1 MRALLAVLFCLFSF
15 APAAQNLTGKWVGKL
30 TQQPGGMLSVYNFEI
45 YLQQTGNQVVGYSI
59 VSNPNSAEFRARIL
73 LKGTFDGIFFT
84 FRETEIA
91 EEHVPTN
98 YYWCIKRGTFMFKR
112 DAKADKLSGKWDA
125 TNCPVGEAFLE
136 RANRDQPV
144 IPTKPRPKPANPDQ
158 VVAKEG
164 KGAQTILQ
172 EPAPPKPVDKKPG
185 PPPIDFAA
193 ADQGKQV
200 VLEQVHF
207 ERSLASLLPAA
218 YPQLDALANYLL
230 ANPSLKVEV
239 AGHTDN
245 VGPAYKNRELSHRR
259 AERVVQY
266 LVAKGVEKARLQ
278 PQGYGGA
285 QPRAPN
291 DTEENRQKN
300 RRVEFK
306 WIKN

>member
-1 MRALLAVLFCLFSF
+1 MRVLLVVLLCMFSLVLT
-15 APAAQNLTGKWVGKL
+15 AQNLTGKWVGKL
-30 TQQPGGMLSVYNFEI
+30 TQEPGGMLPIYNFEI
-45 YLQQTGNQVVGYSI
+45 HLQQTGNQVVGYSV
-59 VSNPNSAEFRARIL
+59 VSNPNTAAYRARIL
-73 LKGTFDGIFFT
+73 LKGTFDGVFFT

-91 EEHVPTN
+91 EENVPTN
-98 YYWCIKRGTFMFKR
+98 YYWCIKRGTLLFKR

-125 TNCPVGEAFLE
+125 TNCPVGEMFLE

-144 IPTKPRPKPANPDQ
+144 IPAKPKPKPGLGEPL
-158 VVAKEG
+158 AKDG
-164 KGAQTILQ
+164 KGGQTVLQ
-172 EPAPPKPVDKKPG
+172 EPVPPKPGRQETG

-207 ERSLASLLPAA
+207 ERSLASLLPGA

-230 ANPSLKVEV
+230 ANPGLEVEV

-266 LVAKGVEKARLQ
+266 LVSKGVEKARLQ
-278 PQGYGGA
+278 PLGYGGA

-306 WIKN
+306 WIKK